1 MPLEDETAIFT
12 TVKGNFA
19 RDFLPSRRSQMVPN
33 AVYRGSP
40 INVGFRE
47 ALLIAYASDMRR
59 LPPIC
64 SLIIKQI
71 GSLGGK
77 RKVRLLTRLLAMRAV
92 TARAVL
98 A

>member
-1 MPLEDETAIFT
+1 MFEGNGCKVQMPVEDETAIFT

-59 LPPIC
+59 N
-64 SLIIKQI
+64 Q
-71 GSLGGK
+71 
-77 RKVRLLTRLLAMRAV
+77 KVR
-92 TARAVL
+92 
-98 A
+98 